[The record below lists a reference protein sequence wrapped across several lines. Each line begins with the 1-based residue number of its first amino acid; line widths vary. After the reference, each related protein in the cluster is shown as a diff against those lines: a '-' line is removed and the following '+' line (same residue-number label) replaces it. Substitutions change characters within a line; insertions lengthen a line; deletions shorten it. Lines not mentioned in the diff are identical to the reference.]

1 MWQMAGLG
9 PMAGQAHHFSKYAPE
24 PIPYA
29 VQRYVDET
37 GRLYGVL
44 DIRLA
49 SREYVGDSGYS
60 IADIAI
66 WPWVALHELH
76 EQDLAEFPNVSRWFD
91 LVGRREAVR
100 KGMAVLEH
108 MFAHGLDEQGK
119 KIMFGQRRR
128 NVGGGPHLN
137 PKPI

>member
-9 PMAGQAHHFSKYAPE
+9 PMAGQTHHFSKYAPE

-29 VQRYVDET
+29 VKRYVDEA

-44 DIRLA
+44 DIRLG
-49 SREYVGDSGYS
+49 SSEYVAGSAYS

-76 EQDLAEFPNVSRWFD
+76 EQDLAVFPNVSRWFD
-91 LVGRREAVR
+91 LVGRRQAVSD
-100 KGMAVLEH
+100 GMAVLQD
-108 MFAHGLDEQGK
+108 MFVAGLDEQGK
-119 KIMFGQRRR
+119 KIMFGQQRR
-128 NVGGGPHLN
+128 NEGGARLN
-137 PKPI
+137 PESI